1 MSPIVIQTI
10 SIIIAI
16 VVFLAGMGASFA
28 FLISKYREKDM
39 ATLRATNKDQG
50 DRIKLLEDAV
60 SRLEGQVESLEKT
73 NKTLDDLVMTALK
86 QYFFEHPDLA
96 RSMQE
101 KVLRP

>member
-50 DRIKLLEDAV
+50 DRIDLLEKAV
-60 SRLEGQVESLEKT
+60 SRLEGQVDSLEKK
-73 NKTLDDLVMTALK
+73 NKTLEDLVTIALK
-86 QYFFEHPDLA
+86 QYFFEHPDIA
-96 RSMQE
+96 KTMQD
-101 KVLRP
+101 KVLG

>member
-28 FLISKYREKDM
+28 FLISKYKEKDM

-50 DRIKLLEDAV
+50 DRIDLLEKAV
-60 SRLEGQVESLEKT
+60 SRLEGQVDSLEKK
-73 NKTLDDLVMTALK
+73 NKTLEDLVTIALK
-86 QYFFEHPDLA
+86 QYFFEHPDIA
-96 RSMQE
+96 KTMQD
-101 KVLRP
+101 KVLG